1 MIFKISGG
9 GAYFLALYRRFHRF
23 SNTILIID
31 YQGLGD
37 LILTYSNIKLLKLSK
52 KYRDYKVVL
61 VTRHDFANL
70 IKYTDISVDEIF
82 VFDAGKFLD
91 NRKYNRKI
99 LRRLRKYNAE
109 VIIDASQP
117 SCPFSETLTP
127 APWVECIAK
136 NIISKTF
143 YSPVYKNVSYGNF
156 VTNFIAPCDDNK
168 FLTYLFHY
176 YFEQICEEKIE
187 ICLPELKQILDLRKR
202 YVLIAPFSG
211 NEQRIWNLKSW
222 ANIID
227 YVIRKYN
234 YDVIVTGGLPS
245 DFKNVEKLYSYLI
258 NKNKCHNCVGKI
270 ELNFMTSLFS
280 VADLLIAAESGTVH
294 IANNAENVNLPVI
307 CLSPG
312 NAYKLFH
319 PYEWGQVSYIYP
331 DRVNELISA
340 GLEQEL
346 AAATPCSV
354 NEISVE
360 AVKIKIDKLLSVALT
375 KTS

>member
-1 MIFKISGG
+1 MIFKNSGG

-82 VFDAGKFLD
+82 VFDASKFLD

-176 YFEQICEEKIE
+176 YFEHICEEKIE
-187 ICLPELKQILDLRKR
+187 ICLPELKQI
-202 YVLIAPFSG
+202 
-211 NEQRIWNLKSW
+211 
-222 ANIID
+222 ID
-227 YVIRKYN
+227 
-234 YDVIVTGGLPS
+234 
-245 DFKNVEKLYSYLI
+245 
-258 NKNKCHNCVGKI
+258 
-270 ELNFMTSLFS
+270 
-280 VADLLIAAESGTVH
+280 
-294 IANNAENVNLPVI
+294 
-307 CLSPG
+307 
-312 NAYKLFH
+312 
-319 PYEWGQVSYIYP
+319 
-331 DRVNELISA
+331 
-340 GLEQEL
+340 
-346 AAATPCSV
+346 CSV
-354 NEISVE
+354 FG
-360 AVKIKIDKLLSVALT
+360 
-375 KTS
+375 